1 MSLALPYLESHAE
14 HPSNDPIEDTHTIVT
29 GDDYVYVGV
38 CELLR
43 RCLIYPSTPGAPVDM
58 CDVSDY

>member
-1 MSLALPYLESHAE
+1 MSLTAPYLECHAE

-38 CELLR
+38 CEFETVFSLS
-43 RCLIYPSTPGAPVDM
+43 STLQPPRLE
-58 CDVSDY
+58 